1 MLETSMSTHLRMGEA
16 MSGQSFGGTQ
26 TSNPVFKRLEKQW
39 SDPSGRSAVQVPGQE
54 PTQPPIYDQKAFEQA
69 REAYERPAAG
79 PVDTGRM
86 TYDDVII
93 KTSLSLLLLVAV
105 GAASWMLTAANP
117 GLGMTLLLVG
127 TFGGL
132 AVALVNIFS
141 KTVRPALI
149 LLYAALEGL
158 MLGALSM
165 LTEAMIPGV
174 VLQAV
179 VATAVVFGVT
189 LALFTSGKVRNSPK
203 MQRFVL
209 ISLIGLIGSRLAI
222 WLLSLLGLNMGGP
235 GGYEIMGI
243 PLAVFISVFAVFIG
257 ALSLIGDFDQ
267 VKVGVESGVPAKYA
281 WMSAFGIMVT
291 VIWLYVEILNILV
304 RMNQRN

>member
-1 MLETSMSTHLRMGEA
+1 MA
-16 MSGQSFGGTQ
+16 
-26 TSNPVFKRLEKQW
+26 NPVFNRLENQW
-39 SDPSGRSAVQVPGQE
+39 SQQGSAVEVPGGTRQR
-54 PTQPPIYDQKAFEQA
+54 PPIYDQQAFQQA
-69 REAYERPAAG
+69 RKAYEQPAAS
-79 PVDTGRM
+79 PVQTGRM

-93 KTSLSLLLLVAV
+93 KTSLSLLLLVLVAA
-105 GAASWMLTAANP
+105 GAWIVTAANP
-117 GLGMTLLLVG
+117 PLGTVLLLVG
-127 TFGGL
+127 ALGGL
-132 AVALVNIFS
+132 AVAMVNIFS
-141 KTVRPALI
+141 KKTRPALV

-165 LTEAMIPGV
+165 MTEAMFPGV

-179 VATAVVFGVT
+179 VATFVVFAIT

-203 MQRFVL
+203 MQKFVL
-209 ISLIGLIGSRLAI
+209 ISLIGIIGSRLLI
-222 WLLSLLGLNMGGP
+222 WLLAIIGVNVGGGP
-235 GGYEIMGI
+235 GGPEIMGF
-243 PLAVFISVFAVFIG
+243 PLAVVISVFAVFVG

-267 VKVGVESGVPAKYA
+267 VKVGVERGVPASYA